1 MYRSRRALDC
11 RKVDSE
17 NQHRG
22 LRYRSF
28 TKENMLHVLNAS
40 AVDMNVTMDLVMRF
54 GPLRVRE
61 VWKHVSL
68 LACS

>member
-1 MYRSRRALDC
+1 MYRVRRALDR

-17 NQHRG
+17 NQYRG
-22 LRYRSF
+22 GDIDRSPR
-28 TKENMLHVLNAS
+28 KNMLHVLNAS
-40 AVDMNVTMDLVMRF
+40 AVDMNVTMDQVMRF

-61 VWKHVSL
+61 VWEHVSL

>member
-1 MYRSRRALDC
+1 MYRIRRALDR

-17 NQHRG
+17 NQHR
-22 LRYRSF
+22 
-28 TKENMLHVLNAS
+28 VLNAS
-40 AVDMNVTMDLVMRF
+40 AVDMNVTMDQVMRF

-61 VWKHVSL
+61 VWEHVSL